1 VVVAESVRPGGT
13 YKTLAEQREVL
24 SPAEERFERLRQ
36 TSGLFLGPLVLLVLY
51 FAPLGLE
58 YNQRALAA
66 VFAFVVVYW
75 ITEAIPIPVTALL
88 GIAMSVLLLSAPIE
102 AGSDEAVSDIV
113 FASFGDSVIFL
124 IIGAF
129 IIAEAMMRHGLDR
142 RFAFWMLSL
151 PGVNSST
158 WGLIVGFGLVA
169 MAISAFISNTAATAM
184 LLPIGL
190 GIMGAIGRY
199 VGEQSGEEA
208 DPRRLRLGTAVML
221 MSAYGAVV
229 GGLLTPVGSPTNF
242 VGIGFIEEQIGTNV
256 TFFEWVITAAPIAF
270 VAFAFLCV
278 ILIALNRPE
287 VRRISGTKEY
297 VDEERRKLGP
307 MSRAERNTLLVF
319 AVAVA
324 LWVLP
329 GVVALVFG
337 DDSALYAT
345 VLDKLNEGVVAIVA
359 AALLFVLPVDWGE
372 RRFTM
377 NWNEAVRID
386 WGTVILFGAGIT
398 LGSLLSKTGLA
409 QTIGETVAGALGFT
423 SLIGITALGVVVGVL
438 VSETAS
444 NTASATVVVPII
456 IPIAQAAGVDPL
468 VPALAT
474 TFACSFGFMLPVS
487 TPPNAVAY
495 GSGLIPITK
504 MVRTGG
510 VFDVV
515 AIVLVVLGTI
525 VMTGLVGLS

>member
-1 VVVAESVRPGGT
+1 MAEPVRPRGT
-13 YKTLAEQREVL
+13 YRTIAEQREVL
-24 SPAEERFERLRQ
+24 SPAEEKFERIRQ
-36 TSGLFLGPLVLLVLY
+36 TAGLFIGPLVFLGLY
-51 FAPLGLE
+51 FAPLGLD
-58 YNQRALAA
+58 YNQQALAA

-88 GIAMSVLLLSAPIE
+88 GIVMCVLLLSAPIE
-102 AGSDEAVSDIV
+102 AGSEDAVSDVV
-113 FASFGDSVIFL
+113 FASFGDETIFL

-129 IIAEAMMRHGLDR
+129 IIAEAMMHHRLDR
-142 RFAFWMLSL
+142 RFAFRMLSL

-169 MAISAFISNTAATAM
+169 MLISAFISNTAATAM

-190 GIMGAIGRY
+190 GIMGSIGRY
-199 VGEQSGEEA
+199 VGEHSGEAA
-208 DPRRLRLGTAVML
+208 DPRRLRFGTAIML

-242 VGIGFIEEQIGTNV
+242 VGIGFIKEQIGTNV
-256 TFFEWVITAAPIAF
+256 TFFEWVITAAPISF

-278 ILIALNRPE
+278 VLIALNRPE
-287 VRRISGTKEY
+287 VRRLSGIREY

-307 MSRAERNTLLVF
+307 MSRAERNTILVF
-319 AVAVA
+319 AVAVT
-324 LWVLP
+324 LWILP
-329 GVVALVFG
+329 GAMALIFG

-345 VLDKLNEGVVAIVA
+345 IADKLNGGVVAIVA
-359 AALLFVLPVDWGE
+359 AALLFVLPVNWRE

-409 QTIGETVAGALGFT
+409 QTIGEAVASALGFT

-444 NTASATVVVPII
+444 NTASATIVVPII

-474 TFACSFGFMLPVS
+474 TFACSFGFMLPIS

-495 GSGLIPITK
+495 GSGMIPITK
-504 MVRTGG
+504 MIRTGG
-510 VFDVV
+510 VFDIVG
-515 AIVLVVLGTI
+515 IVLVVLGTI